1 MIKTV
6 NIPVNKFS
14 VATVIQEI
22 NKHVAGR
29 NVEGIFFNPTSL
41 LKGTL
46 EIYTAEPTVV
56 EKPVVK
62 EIEKLVEV
70 PVEVIKEVPL
80 KIVNQVK
87 KQRGASSQYR
97 GVCKKGSKWY
107 AMIQVDKKKHWCGSY
122 SHEMAAAEA
131 YDKKAYELLGDKA
144 VFNFPENY
152 TEVTND

>member
-1 MIKTV
+1 MIKKV
-6 NIPVNKFS
+6 NIPVSRLS
-14 VATVIQEI
+14 VASVIQEI
-22 NKHVAGR
+22 NKHAAGR

-46 EIYTAEPTVV
+46 EIYTAEPTII
-56 EKPVVK
+56 EKPVIQ
-62 EIEKLVEV
+62 EIEV

-97 GVCKKGSKWY
+97 GVCKKSSRWY

-122 SHEMAAAEA
+122 LSEMQAAEA
-131 YDKKAYELLGDKA
+131 YDKKAIELLGNDA
-144 VFNFPENY
+144 VLNFPENY
-152 TEVTND
+152 TERAK

>member
-6 NIPVNKFS
+6 NIPVSKFS
-14 VATVIQEI
+14 VAQVIKEI
-22 NKHVAGR
+22 NRHIAGC

-41 LKGTL
+41 TKGTID
-46 EIYTAEPTVV
+46 IYTAEPIVI
-56 EKPVVK
+56 EKPVIHEV
-62 EIEKLVEV
+62 EKLVEV

-97 GVCKKGSKWY
+97 GVSKKGNRWY

-122 SHEMAAAEA
+122 LSEVAAAEA
-131 YDKKAYELLGDKA
+131 YDRKAIELSGNNA
-144 VFNFPENY
+144 VLNFPEG
-152 TEVTND
+152 VK

>member
-6 NIPVNKFS
+6 NIPVSKFS
-14 VATVIQEI
+14 VASVIQEI

-46 EIYTAEPTVV
+46 EIYTADPT
-56 EKPVVK
+56 K
-62 EIEKLVEV
+62 IEV
-70 PVEVIKEVPL
+70 PIIQQVEVIKEVPL

-97 GVCKKGSKWY
+97 GVCKKGNRWY
-107 AMIQVDKKKHWCGSY
+107 AAIQVDGKKYPCGYHLS
-122 SHEMAAAEA
+122 EMEAAEA
-131 YDKKAYELLGDKA
+131 YDKKAIELLGDDA
-144 VFNFPENY
+144 VLNFPE
-152 TEVTND
+152 VVK